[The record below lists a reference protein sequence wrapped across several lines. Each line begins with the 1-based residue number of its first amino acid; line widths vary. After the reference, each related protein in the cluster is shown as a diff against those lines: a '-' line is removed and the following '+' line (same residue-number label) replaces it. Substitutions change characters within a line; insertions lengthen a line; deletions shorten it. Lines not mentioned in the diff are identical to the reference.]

1 MISVYL
7 FGKPSWELKL
17 TTPIDA
23 QHVMEKGYDLQRRL
37 RKIGI
42 IIARLQASGWS
53 MVENKTYNLYFHKP
67 GMTKQQTVQ
76 ELRMLCIGRRWVE
89 VVEDAQAHS

>member
-17 TTPIDA
+17 TNPMDA

-42 IIARLQASGWS
+42 IIARLQASGWE
-53 MVENKTYNLYFHKP
+53 MVENKTYNLYFQKQ
-67 GMTKQQTVQ
+67 GMTKEQTWE
-76 ELRMLCIGRRWVE
+76 ELRTLSIGKRWVE
-89 VVEDAQAHS
+89 VVEDNA